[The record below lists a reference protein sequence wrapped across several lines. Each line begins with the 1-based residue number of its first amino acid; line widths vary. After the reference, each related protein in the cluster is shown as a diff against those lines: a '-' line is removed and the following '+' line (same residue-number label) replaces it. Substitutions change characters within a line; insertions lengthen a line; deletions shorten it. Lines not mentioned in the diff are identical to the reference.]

1 MANLEWN
8 GGVCSIQPGLP
19 NLLLLS
25 LERVGVSDP
34 PEFFYREYERYGT
47 LRCKVLIFVG
57 RSTLYPD
64 IEPWF
69 ISATG
74 FCFADTYPK
83 AARKALRCLRVVYRQ
98 HLRRTPMGFFPPSRG
113 RGRSWI
119 DRMRGLEREEEDL
132 EDEVSYLSIYLNG
145 LAHLYQEQ
153 AQQLKHQIDRA
164 ERVEQ
169 RIEFERVK
177 TAMVEVALAN
187 MEQDYLR
194 ERERSEMF
202 HKNLGMSST
211 RNVEG
216 EKKKLNWR
224 KKSPRKLIGTKG
236 PRPRT

>member
-1 MANLEWN
+1 
-8 GGVCSIQPGLP
+8 
-19 NLLLLS
+19 
-25 LERVGVSDP
+25 
-34 PEFFYREYERYGT
+34 
-47 LRCKVLIFVG
+47 
-57 RSTLYPD
+57 
-64 IEPWF
+64 
-69 ISATG
+69 
-74 FCFADTYPK
+74 
-83 AARKALRCLRVVYRQ
+83 
-98 HLRRTPMGFFPPSRG
+98 
-113 RGRSWI
+113 
-119 DRMRGLEREEEDL
+119 MRGLEREEEDL